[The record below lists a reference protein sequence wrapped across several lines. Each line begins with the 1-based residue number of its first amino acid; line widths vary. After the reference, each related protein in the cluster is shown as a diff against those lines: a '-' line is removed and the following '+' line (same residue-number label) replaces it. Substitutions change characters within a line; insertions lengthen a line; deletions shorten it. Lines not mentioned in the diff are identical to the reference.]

1 MTGALGEG
9 YEGLR
14 LLKSGKLQARYR
26 DRSGTF
32 HTKTWDTD
40 SARNRRDAVAWRALK
55 MKEVR
60 EGTHIVPTKV
70 TVLDWATQWADNR
83 TYRPASRR
91 QATTYLNHLANTRL
105 GQRPI
110 ASVLPH
116 DIEAW
121 VKDRSQV
128 LAPTTLAN
136 VYTFV
141 KAVFRSAV
149 ENRLIPT
156 TPCLSS
162 IKLPKPKKTK
172 IDPLTIEQVT
182 ALAEAMTPRYRTA
195 VVLQAAAGLRVS
207 ELLGL
212 QVRDID
218 FLRKT
223 LRVERQ
229 LLRDGGSFGPP
240 KTPESERV
248 IPLPVDVIPILS
260 EHIRLY
266 PPNDDGVLFTT
277 THGNP
282 IRQDVYSDSIF
293 KPAVQRADKRAKI
306 PSTTTSHDL
315 RHMFASVLLRRGVPV
330 NIVARFMGHSTA
342 TLVLSTYGHL
352 MPGSDDVIRE
362 ALDAVW
368 AGEGVTD
375 VSPGL
380 REAR

>member
-1 MTGALGEG
+1 VTETGALGDG
-9 YEGLR
+9 LEGLR
-14 LLKSGKLQARYR
+14 ILNSGKLQARYR
-26 DRSGTF
+26 DRSGKF
-32 HTKTWDTD
+32 HTKTWDSDTKK
-40 SARNRRDAVAWRALK
+40 NRRLAQEWRALK

-70 TVLDWATQWADNR
+70 TVLDWANQWVDNR
-83 TYRPASRR
+83 TYRPSSQR
-91 QATTYLNHLANTRL
+91 QAVTYLNHLSNTRL
-105 GQRPI
+105 GHQPI

-121 VKDRSQV
+121 IKDRSRV
-128 LAPTTLAN
+128 LAPTTLGN

-149 ENRLIPT
+149 ENRLLPT
-156 TPCLSS
+156 TPCIST
-162 IKLPKPKKTK
+162 IKLPKAAKPKVE
-172 IDPLTIEQVT
+172 PLTIDEVV
-182 ALAEAMTPRYRTA
+182 ALSDAMTARYRAA
-195 VVLQAAAGLRVS
+195 VIIQAAAGLRVS

-218 FLRKT
+218 FLRRT

-248 IPLPVDVIPILS
+248 IPLPANVLPILS
-260 EHIRLY
+260 EHIRQY

-282 IRQDVYSDSIF
+282 IRQDVYSDAIF
-293 KPAVQRADKRAKI
+293 KPAVRRAGLAD
-306 PSTTTSHDL
+306 TTTSHDL
-315 RHMFASVLLRRGVPV
+315 RHTFASVLLRRGVPV

-342 TLVLSTYGHL
+342 ALVLSTYGHL

-368 AGEGVTD
+368 ADEGVTD
-375 VSPGL
+375 VSPAAADGQ
-380 REAR
+380 